1 MEDPRYFLKGL
12 TPGGYALERIEEK
25 FKRSEAISKEDLIA
39 NDTHAVTFTFET
51 ILKEIKNLKNVI
63 ITEDLYFIKIYN
75 DLSNKMSLEDCMKKW
90 AFILDKDFEFKN
102 RLCD

>member
-1 MEDPRYFLKGL
+1 M
-12 TPGGYALERIEEK
+12 EK
-25 FKRSEAISKEDLIA
+25 FSRFEALSKKDLIA

-51 ILKEIKNLKNVI
+51 ILKEIKKLNNEV
-63 ITEDLYFIKIYN
+63 ITEDLHFYKIYR
-75 DLSNKMSLEDCMKKW
+75 DLRNKMSLEDCMKKW